1 MEKFLDSWGLT
12 FYTACPQKRQIE
24 WDENMVYSWTKTFWR
39 LLLFVLHDEINFSEV
54 GVLKIKLLEL
64 FTVYLSFVNLKET
77 KTLIVRS
84 LLVINVFRNM

>member
-1 MEKFLDSWGLT
+1 M
-12 FYTACPQKRQIE
+12 
-24 WDENMVYSWTKTFWR
+24 
-39 LLLFVLHDEINFSEV
+39 FVLHDEINFSEV

-84 LLVINVFRNM
+84 LLVINVFRKHVKPVFTKRSSNFNRIRHVRKT

>member
-1 MEKFLDSWGLT
+1 M
-12 FYTACPQKRQIE
+12 
-24 WDENMVYSWTKTFWR
+24 
-39 LLLFVLHDEINFSEV
+39 FVLHDEINFSEV